1 MMKLSA
7 SFWIRTIIGF
17 GLVACARTAA
27 PAASPT
33 EESTQ
38 GESTQPLPS
47 ELVNDPLSGMDLDDP
62 ILNGEQAA
70 SLDEAQSHLAFKI
83 VGARAIGDPYG
94 IFVTGPLDTEDGD
107 DFRRYTW
114 GDVVEA
120 PAQLT
125 EQEWE
130 KAAATAVGDVGQ
142 PGYYGSA
149 VLEPLDSGSPVLVT
163 TTPDGSISIAEWV
176 QGGVDIAVLGPALQ
190 SDQAKTI
197 AKAISAA

>member
-1 MMKLSA
+1 MKLST
-7 SFWIRTIIGF
+7 SFWIRTIIG
-17 GLVACARTAA
+17 
-27 PAASPT
+27 
-33 EESTQ
+33 
-38 GESTQPLPS
+38 
-47 ELVNDPLSGMDLDDP
+47 SGMDLDDP

-94 IFVTGPLDTEDGD
+94 IFVTGPLDTEDG
-107 DFRRYTW
+107 FRSLGLTYHSEQF
-114 GDVVEA
+114 GQVDVVEA